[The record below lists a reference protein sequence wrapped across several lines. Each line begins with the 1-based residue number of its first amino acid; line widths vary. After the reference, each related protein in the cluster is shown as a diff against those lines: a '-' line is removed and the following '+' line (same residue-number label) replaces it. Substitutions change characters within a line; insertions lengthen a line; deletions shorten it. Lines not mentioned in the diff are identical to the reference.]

1 MLEDFLP
8 VVVERFGGLVTYWP
22 PDTLPNGV
30 SPDCRNV
37 RFTASTVCTREGV
50 SRVFGT
56 GSLQAVTGLAGYIRL
71 DGTQFP
77 VVFDSAGDLRAESPA
92 GSGDLA
98 PVRPATGVTL
108 PAESFMQA
116 ASAYNHLYLSF
127 GDGRTGTG
135 AQASFDGTH
144 LDPVGLA
151 APTGSSTVADSA
163 ASGNVAAGLRYGIVL
178 YKTRSGYITAPQ
190 GPFCWTAAGGKQVTV
205 SNLPIGPEQVV
216 ARIVAFTVAGGSNA
230 GPYFYIGA
238 PDTIA
243 GVSETSTI
251 VDDNTTTSA
260 TFNFDDV
267 YLAAATDC
275 TAALRKVLLPPQAGV
290 WYSPATRRLIWW
302 GDSSQPSLL
311 RLSEPD
317 DPETVLGD
325 TGLILV
331 AENNGQR
338 ITACFEY
345 HGNLYAAKEH
355 SLHLITSNNGDP
367 ATWAVQEIVQK
378 VGVAG
383 PRAVDVCGEFVFF
396 AHRSGAYVYDGGDPV
411 PVSMEIQPL
420 WQRINWEYGHLIWVH
435 IDTETRQ
442 VRIGVPLDEATAP
455 NVILKVDYQED
466 WGAPIAL
473 SRLSTN
479 EHAAPGRKWGVDDLP
494 AYSALRV
501 ERKLTAAEG
510 GVGGVMGAIDNRIAT
525 SQVLLASS
533 NADGMVNAIDPSAAS
548 DNGQPIHAWYQT
560 AYLSSTQ
567 DSTGSSVGV
576 QDLGGVTGSL
586 DGQGMVQIHALPNRQ
601 NRPGHPLRTLLL
613 SPQAPGDFT
622 VNCRLQAER
631 IALRISTA
639 NQLDG
644 QFEIRRLFAWMRTTW
659 RTGR

>member
-56 GSLQAVTGLAGYIRL
+56 GSPQAVTGLAGYVRL

-77 VVFDSAGDLRAESPA
+77 VVFDGAGGFWAETPA
-92 GSGDLA
+92 GAGSLV
-98 PVRPATGVTL
+98 PVRPATGVSL
-108 PAESFMQA
+108 PENSFLQT

-127 GDGRTGTG
+127 GDGRTGT
-135 AQASFDGTH
+135 AAPASFDGTH
-144 LDPVGLA
+144 LDPLGLA
-151 APTGSSTVADSA
+151 APAGSANVADSA
-163 ASGNVAAGLRYGIVL
+163 EAGNVAAGLRYGMVMF
-178 YKTRSGYITAPQ
+178 KTRSGYITAPQ
-190 GPFCWTAAGGKQVTV
+190 GPFSWTAAGGKQVTV
-205 SNLPIGPEQVV
+205 TNLPIGPEQVV

-230 GPYFYIGA
+230 GPFFFIGA
-238 PDTIA
+238 PATID

-251 VDDNTTTSA
+251 VEDNITTTA

-267 YLAAATDC
+267 FLAASTDC
-275 TAALRKVLLPPQAGV
+275 TAALRKILLPPQAGV
-290 WYSPATRRLIWW
+290 WYSPTTRRLIWW
-302 GDSSQPSLL
+302 GDGSQPSLL

-325 TGLILV
+325 TGLISV

-345 HGNLYAAKEH
+345 HGQLYAAKEH

-378 VGVAG
+378 IGVCG
-383 PRAVDVCGEFVFF
+383 PRAVDVCGEFIFF
-396 AHRSGAYVYDGGDPV
+396 AHRSGAHVYDGGDPV

-420 WQRINWEYGHLIWVH
+420 WHRINWEYGHLIWVH

-442 VRIGVPLDEATAP
+442 VRIGVPLDESTVP

-466 WGAPIAL
+466 WDPPVAL
-473 SRLSTN
+473 SRLSSN
-479 EHAAPGRKWGVDDLP
+479 EHAAPGRKWSIDDLP
-494 AYSALRV
+494 AFSALRM
-501 ERKLTAAEG
+501 ERALTAAEG
-510 GVGGVMGAIDNRIAT
+510 GIGDTMGEIDNRLST

-533 NADGMVNAIDPSAAS
+533 TADGMVNAIDPNATS
-548 DNGQPIHAWYQT
+548 DNGQPIHSWYQT

-567 DSTGSSVGV
+567 DSTGTSIGV

-586 DGQGMVQIHALPNRQ
+586 DGQGLVQLEALPNRQ
-601 NRPGHPLRTLLL
+601 NRPPHSLRTLLL
-613 SPQAPGDFT
+613 SPEAPGDFT
-622 VNCRLQAER
+622 VNCRLQSER
-631 IALRISTA
+631 IALRISNG

-644 QFEIRRLFAWMRTTW
+644 QFQIRRLFAWMRTSW
-659 RTGR
+659 QTGR

>member
-22 PDTLPNGV
+22 ADTLPNGV

-37 RFTASTVCTREGV
+37 RFTASSVRTREGV
-50 SRVFGT
+50 SRVFST
-56 GSLQAVTGLAGYIRL
+56 GSQQPVTGLADYVRL

-77 VVFDSAGDLRAESPA
+77 VVFDAAGGFWAETPA
-92 GSGDLA
+92 GSGNLV
-98 PVRPATGVTL
+98 PLRPATGVSL
-108 PAESFMQA
+108 PGHSFLQT

-127 GDGRTGTG
+127 GDGRTGT
-135 AQASFDGTH
+135 AAPASFDGTH
-144 LDPVGLA
+144 LDPLGLG
-151 APTGSSTVADSA
+151 APSGSANVADSA
-163 ASGNVAAGLRYGIVL
+163 STGNVAAGLRYGIVL

-190 GPFCWTAAGGKQVTV
+190 GPFSWTAAGGKQVTV
-205 SNLPIGPEQVV
+205 SNLPVGPEQVV

-238 PDTIA
+238 PA
-243 GVSETSTI
+243 EVQGVTETSTI
-251 VDDNTTTSA
+251 VDDNVSTSA

-267 YLAAATDC
+267 YLASSTDC
-275 TAALRKVLLPPQAGV
+275 TVALRKILLPPQAGV
-290 WYSPATRRLIWW
+290 WYSPTTRRLLWW
-302 GDSSQPSLL
+302 GDSNQPSLL

-325 TGLILV
+325 TGLISV

-355 SLHLITSNNGDP
+355 ALHLITSNSGDP
-367 ATWAVQEIVQK
+367 ATWTVQEIVQK
-378 VGVAG
+378 IGVAG
-383 PRAVDVCGEFVFF
+383 PRAVDVCGEFVFL
-396 AHRSGAYVYDGGDPV
+396 AHRSGAYVYGGGDPV

-442 VRIGVPLDEATAP
+442 VRIGVPLDQATVP

-466 WGAPIAL
+466 WDPPIAL

-479 EHAAPGRKWGVDDLP
+479 EHAAPGRKWSIDDL
-494 AYSALRV
+494 AAFSGLRMERALP
-501 ERKLTAAEG
+501 AAEG
-510 GVGGVMGAIDNRIAT
+510 GIGDIMGEIDNRLAT
-525 SQVLLASS
+525 AQVLLASA
-533 NADGMVNAIDPSAAS
+533 NADGMVSAIDPNATT
-548 DNGQPIHAWYQT
+548 DNGQPIHSWYQT

-586 DGQGMVQIHALPNRQ
+586 DGQGMVQIDAIPNRQ
-601 NRPGHPLRTLLL
+601 TNRPRPLRTLLL
-613 SPQAPGDFT
+613 SPQSPGDFT
-622 VNCRLQAER
+622 VNCRLQTER
-631 IALRISTA
+631 VALRLSNA

-644 QFEIRRLFAWMRTTW
+644 HFQIRRLFAWMRTTW